1 MIDEL
6 IPFDLPSGEPAII
19 KVIGVGGGGGNA
31 VTNMF
36 RKGIRDVNYLIC
48 NTDKQAMLNSAIPDK
63 LQLGPKTTKG
73 LGAGNHPEIAKA
85 AAEESME
92 DIKAAFGEHTRMV
105 FVTAGMGGGTGT
117 GAAPVIAG
125 IAREMDILTVGIV
138 TIPFRWEGESKINQA
153 LDGVEEMSKNVDAL
167 LVINNEQLFRIYP
180 DLTVKNAF
188 LKADDTLTIAAK
200 SIAEIITVPGYI
212 NLDFADVNTIL
223 KDGGVAVMSAGY
235 GKGQNRLTEALN
247 SALKSPLLNNN
258 DVFRA
263 RKILFNITCS
273 DKSEIMTHEMEQ
285 IRIFMDQF
293 VNQVEEV
300 IWGIAADNDLDDQI
314 KVTMLASG
322 FGIDDVPQVKVHRQI
337 KSRELEEDIEEKRRK
352 RENRKSTYYPDDFG
366 IPPRRLIYKPRVL
379 SNQEMDNE
387 ELIDQLDQQ
396 PANQRPFA

>member
-6 IPFDLPSGEPAII
+6 MPFDLPSTEPAII

-247 SALKSPLLNNN
+247 SALKSPLLNTNADTIAAETAKALAEYF
-258 DVFRA
+258 DVHLIYCFE
-263 RKILFNITCS
+263 KKGVLMDPEDENSVI
-273 DKSEIMTHEMEQ
+273 SEIDANLFKEYVEQ
-285 IRIFMDQF
+285 GIIREGMIPKLQNAFEAIHCGVKD
-293 VNQVEEV
+293 
-300 IWGIAADNDLDDQI
+300 
-314 KVTMLASG
+314 VTITKAQDILLGKGTRIML
-322 FGIDDVPQVKVHRQI
+322 
-337 KSRELEEDIEEKRRK
+337 
-352 RENRKSTYYPDDFG
+352 
-366 IPPRRLIYKPRVL
+366 
-379 SNQEMDNE
+379 
-387 ELIDQLDQQ
+387 
-396 PANQRPFA
+396 